1 MSEFSSESRSHREH
15 LIEEME
21 KHFPVGPLDS
31 YRKRASFDWF
41 QMKVFI
47 DGGED
52 VVRFKHNVWK
62 TMEKDPLFNRAN
74 DSKLT
79 FDERRRLTMKRCKRV
94 LEYNFLTDNE
104 VMARPLLVQVFN
116 DLLGTLDWSIST
128 KYLLNRSV
136 FGLQIKTS
144 STHEHIQ
151 ELGDKA
157 ERFEIFGC
165 FALTELAHGSNTKG
179 VQTTATYDP
188 KSQVSKQ

>member
-1 MSEFSSESRSHREH
+1 MSEFPSESGSHHERLNED
-15 LIEEME
+15 ME
-21 KHFPVGPLDS
+21 KIFPAGPLDS

-52 VVRFKHNVWK
+52 VIRFKHNVWK

-74 DSKLT
+74 DSKLS

-94 LEYNFLTDNE
+94 LEYKFLTDNE
-104 VMARPLLVQVFN
+104 VLARPLLVQVFN

-136 FGLQIKTS
+136 
-144 STHEHIQ
+144 ST
-151 ELGDKA
+151 
-157 ERFEIFGC
+157 
-165 FALTELAHGSNTKG
+165 ALSCTCKG
-179 VQTTATYDP
+179 WVDYRQVQ
-188 KSQVSKQ
+188 KSDRINSDR

>member
-1 MSEFSSESRSHREH
+1 MSEFPSESEH
-15 LIEEME
+15 LIEDMQ
-21 KHFPVGPLDS
+21 KHFPPGPLDS

-62 TMEKDPLFNRAN
+62 TMEKDSLFNRAN
-74 DSKLT
+74 DNKLS

-104 VMARPLLVQVFN
+104 VMAKPLLVQVFN

-136 FGLQIKTS
+136 
-144 STHEHIQ
+144 STVHLIN
-151 ELGDKA
+151 
-157 ERFEIFGC
+157 IFLMGEGT
-165 FALTELAHGSNTKG
+165 FLVTNTETILVTGKR
-179 VQTTATYDP
+179 Q
-188 KSQVSKQ
+188 

>member
-1 MSEFSSESRSHREH
+1 MSEFPSESEH
-15 LIEEME
+15 LIEDIG
-21 KHFPVGPLDS
+21 KHFPPGPLDS

-52 VVRFKHNVWK
+52 VVRFKHNVCK
-62 TMEKDPLFNRAN
+62 TMEKDSLFNRAN
-74 DSKLT
+74 DNKYS

-104 VMARPLLVQVFN
+104 VMAKPLLVQVFN

-136 FGLQIKTS
+136 STVHLINIFLMGEGTCLVTNTETS
-144 STHEHIQ
+144 LVIGKRQ
-151 ELGDKA
+151 
-157 ERFEIFGC
+157 
-165 FALTELAHGSNTKG
+165 
-179 VQTTATYDP
+179 
-188 KSQVSKQ
+188 